1 MKRILLIT
9 ILIALISLT
18 AVSAEDNETIIIGD
32 NPLNVSGTAF
42 DDIQNTIDEAEA
54 GSTVNLNGTY
64 TGLKEI
70 EIAKDITI
78 EGNGATLDANHKSKI
93 IHISSGNVILKDINF
108 INAQSKTNGG
118 AIFAN
123 SQLTLINCNFTDNS
137 VNADYKWYG
146 KTTEPVTPDDLGKGG
161 AVYSNSD
168 LTIINSNFI
177 GNSATYIE
185 QFREMDWYFT
195 SDEGNGGAI
204 LTKGKLHLEKSTFAN
219 NSASAIVSY
228 GNAEILDCI
237 FKEQSSTLTV
247 GEESKATITN
257 SSLSNCGSEPRNPTY
272 DLTYPE
278 IYCENLEINGCNFT
292 NNVNRLI
299 IGVNATIK
307 DCLFENNTQNVDD
320 NHIIE
325 LDYANITN
333 TTFKNN
339 SNINSAILKFISYD
353 LKDCRFENNNDAA
366 ILSNDI
372 LYDDSINQ
380 TYLYKPKIRNKLVKA
395 YYNSGK
401 VITVDLV
408 NMKTGAILDDLYA
421 DHKIYRNGKR
431 YYQEWFYESLTF
443 PVSTWKVGTYTV
455 VIKYFQSYI
464 KPKEI
469 SFKITIK
476 KAPTIVKAPKVTN
489 KYKKSKYFKVTVKH
503 KSTKKVVKSLKL
515 KVKVYTGKK
524 YKTYNIKTNS
534 KGLAK
539 LNTKKL
545 KVGKHK
551 VVIYSGN
558 ANYQIS
564 AKSTIII
571 KR

>member
-18 AVSAEDNETIIIGD
+18 AVSAQDNETIIIDD
-32 NPLNVSGTAF
+32 NPLNVSGTTF
-42 DDIQNTIDEAEA
+42 DDIQNTIDEAES

-64 TGLKEI
+64 TGSKEI

-78 EGNGATLDANHKSKI
+78 EGNGATLDASHKSRI
-93 IHISSGNVILKDINF
+93 INISSGNVILKDINF

-123 SQLTLINCNFTDNS
+123 SQLTLINCNFTENS

-146 KTTEPVTPDDLGKGG
+146 KTTEPVTPDDLGEGG

-237 FKEQSSTLTV
+237 FKEQSSTLAV

-257 SSLSNCGSEPRNPTY
+257 SSFSNCGFEPRNPTY

-278 IYCENLEINGCNFT
+278 IYCENLKINGCNFT

-299 IGVNATIK
+299 LGVNATIK
-307 DCLFENNTQNVDD
+307 NCLFENNTQNVDD

-372 LYDDSINQ
+372 LYDDSMNQ
-380 TYLYKPKIRNKLVKA
+380 TYLYKPQIRKKIAKA

-408 NMKTGAILDDLYA
+408 NLKTGAILDDLYA

-455 VIKYFQSYI
+455 VIKYLQSYI

-503 KSTKKVVKSLKL
+503 KSTKKVVKSLKV

-524 YKTYNIKTNS
+524 YKTYTIKTNS
-534 KGLAK
+534 KGIAK

-545 KVGKHK
+545 KIGKHR
-551 VVIYSGN
+551 VVISSGN
-558 ANYQIS
+558 ANYKIS
-564 AKSTIII
+564 AKSTIVI